1 MHQSDIHI
9 VHGHSSFSF
18 FETQVVVNGIK
29 FFDRREVRD
38 VLAYLKVL
46 HAPYDNDLALERI
59 INVPPRAIGDKT
71 VLRIQNMA
79 VSLQCSMWE
88 VLERMQEVEEKKKRK
103 EGKKE
108 GKKDKNQNQ
117 NQRDAARTLEYEM
130 SMQKMTGG
138 MQTRSKNLLL
148 DFKSMMD
155 GLRRS
160 ELFRE
165 EKTNFEAAKEEE
177 MEEEEEEEGGVSVS
191 NALVHIVKEIGYDN
205 WIRYENAGGEERWG
219 NIRELVNFASS
230 AISIENWLDEVALL
244 SDPQDL
250 GGSNGTTNK
259 KKQKNVEENGGGG
272 DGSGRVP
279 VKLMTIH
286 ASKGSEFDVV
296 FVAGV
301 EEELLPHYFAL
312 EENDVEEERRLCY
325 VAVTRAKRRVCLTL
339 TKQRTLWGQK
349 KQAKPS
355 QFLIDLDDPDV
366 QWMTD

>member
-1 MHQSDIHI
+1 M
-9 VHGHSSFSF
+9 
-18 FETQVVVNGIK
+18 NGIK
-29 FFDRREVRD
+29 FFDRREIRD

-46 HAPYDNDLALERI
+46 HSPYDNDLALERI

-71 VLRIQNMA
+71 VLRLQNMA

-108 GKKDKNQNQ
+108 GKMEEEKKENQ

-130 SMQKMTGG
+130 SMEKMTGG

-148 DFKSMMD
+148 GFKRMMD

-165 EKTNFEAAKEEE
+165 EGRLLRRRGERKLNFEEAK
-177 MEEEEEEEGGVSVS
+177 EEEEEEVEEVEEGAMSVS
-191 NALVHIVKEIGYDN
+191 NALVQIVKEIGYDN

-230 AISIENWLDEVALL
+230 AISVENWLDEVALL

-259 KKQKNVEENGGGG
+259 VEENGGGG
-272 DGSGRVP
+272 GGGGGVP

-325 VAVTRAKRRVCLTL
+325 VAVTRAKRRVCMTL

>member
-1 MHQSDIHI
+1 M
-9 VHGHSSFSF
+9 
-18 FETQVVVNGIK
+18 NGIK
-29 FFDRREVRD
+29 FFDRREIRD

-46 HAPYDNDLALERI
+46 HSPYDNDLALERI

-71 VLRIQNMA
+71 VLRLQNMA

-108 GKKDKNQNQ
+108 GKKEEEKKENQ

-130 SMQKMTGG
+130 SMEKMTGG

-148 DFKSMMD
+148 GFKRMMD

-165 EKTNFEAAKEEE
+165 EGRLLRRRGERKLNFEEAK
-177 MEEEEEEEGGVSVS
+177 EEEEEEVEEVEEGAMSVS
-191 NALVHIVKEIGYDN
+191 NALVQIVKEIGYDN

-230 AISIENWLDEVALL
+230 AISVENWLDEVALL

-259 KKQKNVEENGGGG
+259 VEENGGGG
-272 DGSGRVP
+272 GGGGGVP

-325 VAVTRAKRRVCLTL
+325 VAVTRAKRRVCMTL